1 MRSLCESFI
10 IIIFNFV
17 NCHQIVVKFWSWES
31 YKILKCFVTVINK
44 MTNVLL
50 QLFSLGGIWYE
61 IIL

>member
-44 MTNVLL
+44 MTKVSI
-50 QLFSLGGIWYE
+50 FSSNLKGRE
-61 IIL
+61 CHFP